1 MLVLLPLLLLLLPV
15 VCSNLGLYELRR
27 MENPPA
33 LIITEGA
40 AHAWLQNG
48 PCDALSEIHLTGPH
62 KGGLL
67 ACKYRL

>member
-15 VCSNLGLYELRR
+15 VCSNLYELRR

-33 LIITEGA
+33 LLIITEGA
-40 AHAWLQNG
+40 AHAWLQHG

-67 ACKYRL
+67 ACKYRS